1 MNDVTPNHSQGP
13 EPSDPGIASDRVS
26 ERASDRDRLRALR
39 RRARMAAGRKSR
51 QMWRISRT
59 TLRYAVFMCGA
70 GGVCAGTASPNQVAA
85 WKLG

>member
-1 MNDVTPNHSQGP
+1 MNDITPNRSQEP
-13 EPSDPGIASDRVS
+13 EPSDPDDASG
-26 ERASDRDRLRALR
+26 RASDHNRLRALR

-70 GGVCAGTASPNQVAA
+70 GCVA
-85 WKLG
+85 LFS